1 MKIEFE
7 KRRKQIM
14 KMVGSNAAIIIPCAM
29 PCTRSRDVDYLFR
42 QDSDFYYLSGFEEP
56 NSLIVLI
63 PERAEGEFILFCKN
77 KDKLKEKWD
86 GPISGPEG
94 AIMNYDVNEA
104 YSIEKI
110 DEILPKLIS
119 EKEFL
124 YCPVNINREFDQS
137 INNWIKNNNKKNNCN
152 PEIITVSHLL
162 HDMRLF
168 KSQSEISIMRKAA
181 KIAAIAHRRAMTT
194 VKPGMYEF
202 ELEAE
207 FIHEFRKYNA
217 NHSYNPIVGGGKNAC
232 ILHYI
237 SNDSMLNDG
246 DLVLIDAGCELS
258 YYASDITRTFPING
272 KFSPEQRDIYNIVLS
287 AQKAAILKVK
297 QGNQF
302 NEPHDIAVKIIT
314 EGLKDIGL
322 LRGSLSSLIE
332 KRAYN
337 RFFMHRTGHW
347 IGMDVHDVGDYMV
360 EDQWRLFEN
369 GMVTTI
375 EPGIYID
382 DDEDIPKNFRNIGIR
397 IEDMVLVKNNTPD
410 ILSKNIE
417 KELNSIEDIIKN

>member
-1 MKIEFE
+1 M
-7 KRRKQIM
+7 
-14 KMVGSNAAIIIPCAM
+14 
-29 PCTRSRDVDYLFR
+29 
-42 QDSDFYYLSGFEEP
+42 
-56 NSLIVLI
+56 
-63 PERAEGEFILFCKN
+63 
-77 KDKLKEKWD
+77 
-86 GPISGPEG
+86 
-94 AIMNYDVNEA
+94 
-104 YSIEKI
+104 
-110 DEILPKLIS
+110 
-119 EKEFL
+119 
-124 YCPVNINREFDQS
+124 
-137 INNWIKNNNKKNNCN
+137 
-152 PEIITVSHLL
+152 
-162 HDMRLF
+162 
-168 KSQSEISIMRKAA
+168 
-181 KIAAIAHRRAMTT
+181 
-194 VKPGMYEF
+194 
-202 ELEAE
+202 
-207 FIHEFRKYNA
+207 
-217 NHSYNPIVGGGKNAC
+217 GGGKNAC

-237 SNDSMLNDG
+237 SNDSILNDG

-417 KELNSIEDIIKN
+417 KEPNSIEDIIKN